1 LVVTL
6 GWLWSTGLLYLSAVC
21 ATRRCVVERGERPLR
36 WAVVAV

>member
-1 LVVTL
+1 MAGDGRL
-6 GWLWSTGLLYLSAVC
+6 LLYLSAVC